1 MCIVV
6 SFVLISCLAYK
17 IKTNSGV
24 VTREVTSFRS
34 SKFLQPVS
42 HTSSSSLFMSDEENT
57 NIVPVDKANIENAA
71 AVTGGFLGFVLA
83 GPLAGVVLA
92 ALTNYVVKKDND
104 SGEALRGIGKTVVE
118 SYNYLT
124 KINSKYGIANK
135 ASKAIGKAIDEAAIE
150 NESVQ
155 TLKETLDTS
164 TKKVSELN
172 KEFDLVG
179 KAKQFTSAAAD
190 LSDKAIDA
198 VDEANTKY
206 DFVKVAKETA
216 YKAIDAV
223 REQSNKASE

>member
-1 MCIVV
+1 
-6 SFVLISCLAYK
+6 
-17 IKTNSGV
+17 
-24 VTREVTSFRS
+24 
-34 SKFLQPVS
+34 
-42 HTSSSSLFMSDEENT
+42 MSEENT
-57 NIVPVDKANIENAA
+57 NIVPVDKVNIENAA

-92 ALTNYVVKKDND
+92 ALTNYVVKKEND

-118 SYNYLT
+118 SYNYLA
-124 KINSKYGIANK
+124 KINSKYGISAK
-135 ASKAIGKAIDEAAIE
+135 VSEAAGKAIDEAAVE

-164 TKKVSELN
+164 SKKVSELN

-179 KAKQFTSAAAD
+179 KAKQLTSAAAD

-216 YKAIDAV
+216 NKAIDAAK
-223 REQSNKASE
+223 EQSK

>member
-1 MCIVV
+1 
-6 SFVLISCLAYK
+6 
-17 IKTNSGV
+17 
-24 VTREVTSFRS
+24 
-34 SKFLQPVS
+34 
-42 HTSSSSLFMSDEENT
+42 MSDDENT

-83 GPLAGVVLA
+83 GPLAGVILA
-92 ALTNYVVKKDND
+92 AFTNYVVKKDND

-118 SYNYLT
+118 SYNYLA
-124 KINSKYGIANK
+124 KMNAKYGISAK
-135 ASKAIGKAIDEAAIE
+135 AGEAIGKAIDNAAVE
-150 NESVQ
+150 NESLQ

-179 KAKQFTSAAAD
+179 KAKQLTSTAAD

-206 DFVKVAKETA
+206 DFVKVVKDSTN
-216 YKAIDAV
+216 KAIDAV
-223 REQSNKASE
+223 REQSNKSSE